1 MCHRVFSPRFP
12 FTGLSLGLVRCES
25 KRPWRPVYWGL
36 FQRRKR
42 NDLPEISWVPHLS
55 AFAMMKCLVEDV
67 RSRLR
72 SGVAINSLAQCVE
85 ELVLN
90 SIDAKATCVAIR
102 VDLETFKVQVVDNGS
117 GMGREDLNKVGNR
130 YFTSKCNSVEDLE
143 NLKFYGFR
151 GEAVASIANMAS
163 IVEIS
168 SKTNNTVKTFMK
180 LFQNGKALEVCE
192 AELTRPSGGTT
203 VTVYNLFHQ
212 LPVRKKCMDPMLE
225 FERVRQ
231 KVEALSLIHPSVSFS
246 LRNDASC
253 SMTLQ
258 LPKTKDMCSRFCQI
272 YGLGRTQKLR
282 KINYTSGGFE
292 LSGYISSEGHYNK
305 NMQFLYVN
313 NRLVL
318 KTRLHKLMDFLLR
331 KESVICKAKGGL
343 ANRHMSSS
351 PVRHRGPE
359 LYGIFVINVKCQ
371 YCDYD
376 VCLEPAK
383 TLIEFRNWDALL
395 ACIEEG
401 VKAFLKREHLFVEL
415 SSEDIK
421 EFNEDNGFS
430 LYGIRALQPALSEE
444 KSIQDNFKKTYDD
457 IVDSYEMFN
466 LQSKTVK
473 RKVTIQEKSSDL
485 INSNDN
491 AEKEVSSG
499 LIIAEPADTASSLL
513 NKEGTTSNFSELG
526 ISEQEPKEFNN
537 PKMVFV
543 SCKSSENL
551 SGESRSERVEIESY
565 AEMSRSTENCVEDA
579 RMREDSAAQKS
590 SINIAFGNSVTQGQ
604 HERVED
610 TADGPELLCGRAL
623 MGMSDV
629 MKDDSKKS
637 KGPNNDGEGRV
648 VRSVPLKLCS
658 TGLITHVMQNQ
669 PPHEQT
675 EMNCSLNMHSKP
687 GPVIAKDIFGNKMSF
702 SVQGLNVQDTS
713 SILNKEYTT
722 LPNREVCRAY
732 AYEWLEN
739 ETVSDQKN
747 EEVASNTARDRRESV
762 TSHTRELLPVT
773 SLSFAH
779 NENNPSNRRQMVEL
793 SVMPRTQAYKKL
805 SLSVQ
810 LGSLERF
817 RRHYGKVRSAP
828 SVSIPEKRS
837 EFEPPGVLGCLAD
850 LDTLKNQNNNFECVN
865 IRETQVLEHADS
877 NICQAD
883 CLLSLERSQ
892 FCGKETLLN
901 RKAPCVRESPLTL
914 TDYSQIR
921 RKDLSSSRSL
931 GSLASKLFRMKGDH
945 KEFLATEVVGQVDE
959 QFQGDSSRRGNTL
972 HLLSQ
977 TDDFL
982 QSSYQMC
989 QSSSQ
994 EVGVDDCILASAY
1007 DEQDVPC
1014 KMYSTRGGTMENAV
1028 NQSLLI
1034 NTDGEYMATT
1044 SSGLVLHSE
1053 KSYSEGICKDGNIVS
1068 SKQTSKATELPN
1080 VTLSSSLEVPGDVRN
1095 AVQSKN
1101 EESIFGPVWMQHF
1114 DVSLGKMVYVNKMT
1128 GLSTYSTPPTEEL
1141 QAACTKDITTMAVNV
1156 VLQSDADGE
1165 SLRSL
1170 FSEWDNP
1177 VFARYPE
1184 VAVDVSSGQA
1194 GSLAVKI
1201 HNILYPYR
1209 FTKEMINSM
1218 QVLHQVDNKFIACL
1232 INTRSDVN
1240 ADADGNLL
1248 VLVDQHA
1255 AHERI
1260 RLEQLIADSYE
1271 KQPEESG
1278 KKKLL
1283 SSTICPPLEIE
1294 VTEEQRR
1301 LLRCCRKSLEEIG
1314 LELSFPENNSS
1325 QILVGKVPLCF
1336 MEREANELRRKRQ
1349 PVAKSIVEELIQE
1362 QVELLQTTG
1371 GAQGTL
1377 PLTFLK
1383 VLASQACHG
1392 AIKFNDS
1399 LTKDESCQLIE
1410 ALSSC
1415 QLPFQCAHGRPSM
1428 MPLADID
1435 HLKQEKQ
1442 PKPNLSKLRRM
1453 AHAWQLFGKQGQ
1465 HLEV

>member
-1 MCHRVFSPRFP
+1 M
-12 FTGLSLGLVRCES
+12 
-25 KRPWRPVYWGL
+25 
-36 FQRRKR
+36 
-42 NDLPEISWVPHLS
+42 I
-55 AFAMMKCLVEDV
+55 KCLVQDV

-117 GMGREDLNKVGNR
+117 GMGREDLNKVGNQ

-253 SMTLQ
+253 SMMLQ

-343 ANRHMSSS
+343 ANRQMSSS

-371 YCDYD
+371 YCEYD

-401 VKAFLKREHLFVEL
+401 VKTFLKREHLFVEL
-415 SSEDIK
+415 SGEDIK

-430 LYGIRALQPALSEE
+430 LYRTRTLQPALSEE
-444 KSIQDNFKKTYDD
+444 KSIQDNFKKTRDD

-466 LQSKTVK
+466 LQSKTVN

-485 INSNDN
+485 ISSNDN

-499 LIIAEPADTASSLL
+499 LIIVEPADTASSLL
-513 NKEGTTSNFSELG
+513 NKEGTTSDFSELG

-543 SCKSSENL
+543 SCKSSENI
-551 SGESRSERVEIESY
+551 SGESRSEGVEIDSY
-565 AEMSRSTENCVEDA
+565 AEMPHCTENCVEDA
-579 RMREDSAAQKS
+579 RTQEDSAAQKS
-590 SINIAFGNSVTQGQ
+590 SINIAFGNGVTQEQ
-604 HERVED
+604 HKRDED

-623 MGMSDV
+623 MGMSDA
-629 MKDDSKKS
+629 MKDDSRKS
-637 KGPNNDGEGRV
+637 KGPNNNDGGRV

-675 EMNCSLNMHSKP
+675 EMNCSLNMRSKP
-687 GPVIAKDIFGNKMSF
+687 GPVSAKDIFGNKMNF
-702 SVQGLNVQDTS
+702 SVQGLNVQDIS

-732 AYEWLEN
+732 GYEWLEN
-739 ETVSDQKN
+739 ETVSGQKN
-747 EEVASNTARDRRESV
+747 EEVASITARDRRECV

-773 SLSFAH
+773 SLGFAH

-805 SLSVQ
+805 SLSIQ
-810 LGSLERF
+810 LRSLEQF
-817 RRHYGKVRSAP
+817 KRHYGKVRNAP

-837 EFEPPGVLGCLAD
+837 EFEPPGVLGCLAS

-865 IRETQVLEHADS
+865 ICETQVLEHADS
-877 NICQAD
+877 NSCQAG

-892 FCGKETLLN
+892 FCDKETLLN
-901 RKAPCVRESPLTL
+901 RKAPCVRESPLIL

-921 RKDLSSSRSL
+921 RKDLSSS
-931 GSLASKLFRMKGDH
+931 GSLASKLSRMKDDH
-945 KEFLATEVVGQVDE
+945 KEVLATEVVGQVDE
-959 QFQGDSSRRGNTL
+959 QFQRDSSRKGNTL

-994 EVGVDDCILASAY
+994 EVGVDDCILASAS
-1007 DEQDVPC
+1007 DEQDATC
-1014 KMYSTRGGTMENAV
+1014 KTYSTRGGTVENAV

-1044 SSGLVLHSE
+1044 SCGLALHSE
-1053 KSYSEGICKDGNIVS
+1053 KSYSEGICKDGNIVDVS

-1080 VTLSSSLEVPGDVRN
+1080 VTLSSSLEVPGDVTN

-1101 EESIFGPVWMQHF
+1101 KESILCSVWMQRF
-1114 DVSLGKMVYVNKMT
+1114 DVSVGKMVYVNKMT

-1165 SLRSL
+1165 SLQSL

-1232 INTRSDVN
+1232 INTRSDVD

-1301 LLRCCRKSLEEIG
+1301 LLRCCHKSLEEIG

-1399 LTKDESCQLIE
+1399 LTKEESCQLIE

-1453 AHAWQLFGKQGQ
+1453 AQAWQLFGKQGQ